1 MLDMES
7 ANLKAVSPPPSLMK
21 SLMAGFDV
29 VSNHI
34 GLVFFSILFDL
45 LLWFGPQLK
54 LANAFA
60 PVIEQIGSLPEAQ
73 NVGSFETLK
82 EGLTRLNMLSLLRT
96 FPIGV
101 PSLLASQAPSRTPV
115 YSRADWDVQSLVDAA
130 FIWLAIALIGIA
142 AGTLYFSLMAQASV
156 HQQLNYSQALRNW
169 PRNFSQ
175 VLLLTLFLNVLF
187 AALLI
192 PFTCMMTFMLLLG
205 MGLGQLSNL
214 IVLLFGVLLIWLMI
228 PLFFSPHGIFTGQ
241 RPMWDSILQSIRL
254 SRATFTTTALLILSI
269 IILSQGLDVLW
280 NMPQDNSWFLLVGIV
295 GHAFVTAA
303 LLAATFVYY
312 QAADS
317 WLKEIIQQRELIQV

>member
-1 MLDMES
+1 MES
-7 ANLKAVSPPPSLMK
+7 TNLKVISSPPSLMK

-34 GLVFFSILFDL
+34 GLIFFSILFDL

-60 PVIEQIGSLPEAQ
+60 PVIEQIGSLSEVQSA
-73 NVGSFETLK
+73 GSFDMLK
-82 EGLTRLNMLSLLRT
+82 EGLARLNMLSLLRT

-101 PSLLASQAPSRTPV
+101 PSLLAGQAPSKTPIYPRIDLNVRT
-115 YSRADWDVQSLVDAA
+115 LVDAA
-130 FIWLAIALIGIA
+130 FLWLLIVLIGMA
-142 AGTLYFSLMAQASV
+142 AGTLYFSLIAQASV
-156 HQQLNYSQALRNW
+156 RQQLDYSQALRNW
-169 PRNFSQ
+169 PRNFGQ

-187 AALLI
+187 ATLLI
-192 PFTCMMTFMLLLG
+192 PFTCMMTFVLLLG
-205 MGLGQLSNL
+205 MGLGQFSNL

-241 RPMWDSILQSIRL
+241 RPMWDSIVQSIRL
-254 SRATFTTTALLILSI
+254 SRATFTTTALLILTI
-269 IILSQGLDVLW
+269 FVLSQGLDVLW
-280 NMPQDNSWFLLVGIV
+280 NMPQDNSWFLLVGIT

-312 QAADS
+312 QSADS